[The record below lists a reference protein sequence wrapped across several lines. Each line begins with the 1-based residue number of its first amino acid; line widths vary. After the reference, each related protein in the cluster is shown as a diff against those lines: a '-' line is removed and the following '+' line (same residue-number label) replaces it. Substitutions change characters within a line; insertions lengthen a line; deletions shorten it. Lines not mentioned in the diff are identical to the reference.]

1 MIKRITLGKFHIMSN
16 LLIEYAKVFS
26 WFKANEMKTIQDK
39 CHFLLCIN
47 MNSGNKW
54 PNGTL
59 EKSKS
64 EEHLDIRMMMI
75 NCHCDV
81 VDRLHGWIAKI
92 WTTELYYE
100 MALRFVFGNF
110 QLSFLVEMLKDET
123 IEKNEAA
130 MT

>member
-64 EEHLDIRMMMI
+64 EKHLDIRMMMI
-75 NCHCDV
+75 NCQCDV
-81 VDRLHGWIAKI
+81 VDRLRGWIAKI

-110 QLSFLVEMLKDET
+110 QLSFLVEMLKDKT
-123 IEKNEAA
+123 IEKNETA
-130 MT
+130 MI

>member
-1 MIKRITLGKFHIMSN
+1 MIKRITLDKFHIMSN

-81 VDRLHGWIAKI
+81 VDRLRGWIAKI